1 MKLPRYVLPMIMNMG
16 HICHDLAGQYSQL
29 KIVRK
34 GGSKNEKAKNYYN
47 GLNRPTH

>member
-29 KIVRK
+29 KIVRR
-34 GGSKNEKAKNYYN
+34 GGQRMRKPKIIIMD
-47 GLNRPTH
+47 